1 MISEL
6 EIAIH
11 NASLP
16 DNSFPMP
23 ETIQAVNKAVAD
35 VEGLL
40 ARLDELSV
48 LGVLGEQNLLR
59 NGLRRSIRESQVY
72 LSSALDSLKKAKQ
85 QLEAKHG

>member
-1 MISEL
+1 MTSEL

-16 DNSFPMP
+16 DNSFPIP
-23 ETIQAVNKAVAD
+23 ETIQTVNKSVAD

-40 ARLDELSV
+40 AKLDELSAI
-48 LGVLGEQNLLR
+48 GVLGEHNLLR
-59 NGLRRSIRESQVY
+59 NGIRRSIKESQVY